1 MIILL
6 LNLEVVVLIYFRD
19 TGCFINYYI
28 IIIDIIVTSSYSATY
43 MYVYIYICIH
53 IPFSCRVNN
62 PSKSCVLI
70 RKSYIYD
77 MLMLHTF

>member
-28 IIIDIIVTSSYSATY
+28 VIINIIVTSSYSATY
-43 MYVYIYICIH
+43 MYVCIYIYVYT
-53 IPFSCRVNN
+53 S
-62 PSKSCVLI
+62 PSVAESTTHRNHV
-70 RKSYIYD
+70 Y
-77 MLMLHTF
+77 

>member
-43 MYVYIYICIH
+43 MYVYIYVYTH
-53 IPFSCRVNN
+53 PLQL
-62 PSKSCVLI
+62 PSQQPIEIMCTNKKKL
-70 RKSYIYD
+70 Y
-77 MLMLHTF
+77 L